1 MERNSL
7 ENKYFNS
14 KSVELKRSQIK
25 PASYNPRT
33 ISDEG
38 RKQLKRSIK
47 RYGVVGG
54 IVVNQAT
61 GYTIV
66 GGHQK
71 VSVLDELN
79 KYDEATHKNDYTLR
93 VELINVDEKTEKSL
107 NVALN
112 NPNIGGQWDF
122 DALARIV
129 PDIDY
134 KDAGL
139 TDADLNMIGV
149 DFLLQT
155 EEESSIADE
164 LENMMSPI
172 VEQREAEKAERK
184 AERDAVKAAQEE
196 AGRAAKVAH
205 MKDVKQ
211 QVKENAQKQ
220 AENMNAY
227 LMLSFDTFA
236 AKAAFCERFGYAP
249 YIKFV
254 KGEVFDEQV
263 ERID

>member
-1 MERNSL
+1 MID
-7 ENKYFNS
+7 NKYFNS

-79 KYDEATHKNDYTLR
+79 KYDEATNKNDYTLR

-112 NPNIGGQWDF
+112 NPNIGGQWDY
-122 DALARIV
+122 DALARLV

-134 KDAGL
+134 QDAGL
-139 TDADLNMIGV
+139 TAADLNMIGC

-155 EEESSIADE
+155 EEENSIANA
-164 LENMMSPI
+164 LEDMMAP
-172 VEQREAEKAERK
+172 VTEQKEAEKAARQLER
-184 AERDAVKAAQEE
+184 AE
-196 AGRAAKVAH
+196 KVAH

-211 QVKENAQKQ
+211 QVKEQAQET
-220 AENMNAY
+220 AANMDAY
-227 LMLSFDTFA
+227 LMLSFDTWE
-236 AKAAFCERFGYAP
+236 AKAAFCERFGYDP
-249 YIKFV
+249 YQKFI
-254 KGEVFDEQV
+254 KGEVFSEQV
-263 ERID
+263 ERVE

>member
-1 MERNSL
+1 MENR
-7 ENKYFNS
+7 YFNS
-14 KSVELKRSQIK
+14 KTVELRRSQIK

-33 ISDEG
+33 ISPEG

-47 RYGVVGG
+47 KYGVVGG
-54 IVVNQAT
+54 IVVNQST

-79 KYDEATHKNDYTLR
+79 KYNEATHENDYNLR

-112 NPNIGGQWDF
+112 NPNIGGQWDYA
-122 DALARIV
+122 ALARLV

-134 KDAGL
+134 QDAGL
-139 TDADLNMIGV
+139 TAADLNMIGC

-155 EEESSIADE
+155 EEENSIANA
-164 LENMMSPI
+164 LEDMMAL
-172 VEQREAEKAERK
+172 VTEQKEAEKAARQLER
-184 AERDAVKAAQEE
+184 AE
-196 AGRAAKVAH
+196 KVAH

-211 QVKENAQKQ
+211 QVKEQAQET
-220 AENMNAY
+220 AANMDAY
-227 LMLSFDTFA
+227 LMLSFDTWE
-236 AKAAFCERFGYAP
+236 AKAAFCERFGYDPNA
-249 YIKFV
+249 
-254 KGEVFDEQV
+254 
-263 ERID
+263 

>member
-1 MERNSL
+1 MD
-7 ENKYFNS
+7 NKYFNS
-14 KSVELKRSQIK
+14 KSVEVRRSQIK
-25 PASYNPRT
+25 PASYNPRI

-54 IVVNQAT
+54 IVVNQST

-79 KYDEATHKNDYTLR
+79 KYNEATHENDYNLR

-112 NPNIGGQWDF
+112 NPNIGGQWDY
-122 DALARIV
+122 DVLARLV

-134 KDAGL
+134 QDAGL
-139 TDADLNMIGV
+139 TAADLNMIGC

-155 EEESSIADE
+155 EEENSIADA
-164 LENMMSPI
+164 LEDMMAP
-172 VEQREAEKAERK
+172 VTEQKEAK
-184 AERDAVKAAQEE
+184 KAARQLE
-196 AGRAAKVAH
+196 RAEKVAH

-211 QVKENAQKQ
+211 QVKEQAQET
-220 AENMNAY
+220 AANMDAY
-227 LMLSFDTFA
+227 LMLSFDTWE
-236 AKAAFCERFGYAP
+236 AKAAFCERFGYDP
-249 YIKFV
+249 YMKII
-254 KGEVFDEQV
+254 KGEVFDEQI
-263 ERID
+263 ERIE